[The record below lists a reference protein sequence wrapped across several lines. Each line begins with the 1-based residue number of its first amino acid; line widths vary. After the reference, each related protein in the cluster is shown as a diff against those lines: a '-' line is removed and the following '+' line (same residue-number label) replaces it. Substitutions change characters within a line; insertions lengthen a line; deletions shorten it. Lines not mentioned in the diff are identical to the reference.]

1 MSYVPHTDADRRA
14 MLEAIGVGSVEELFA
29 DIPAEVR
36 FPQLALPAPMSELEV
51 VQLMRELAAQNA
63 DLDRYACFLGAGAY
77 RHFVPAVV
85 DHILSRGEFYTAYTP
100 YQPEVSQGTLTAIY
114 EYQSLVCRLTG
125 MEVANASMYD
135 GSTALAEAVLMAA
148 RVTRRDRVVISR
160 AVHPEYRAVV
170 RTYTQGVGLDIVE
183 AGYRA
188 PDGPNSGMTDLDQVR
203 TRVDDETAAVV
214 VQYPNFFGC
223 LEELGELAG
232 MAHGAGALLVVSADP
247 IGLGLLKPPGEFG
260 ADIVTGEGQAL
271 GSPLSFGGPYLGL
284 FATRMKYVRQMPGRV
299 IGRTTDTQGR
309 RGFVMT
315 LQAREQHIRREKA
328 TSNICTNEAL
338 VALAATVY
346 LAAMGKGGL
355 RRAAELC
362 YHRAHY
368 AAEGIAGLQ
377 GYELLF
383 EAPFFKEFAVR
394 LPAPAAE
401 INRRLFDRQI
411 VGGYDLAR
419 DYPELGHAMLLC
431 VTEMNPKEEIDA
443 LTQALREI

>member
-1 MSYVPHTDADRRA
+1 MSYVPHTDVDRRA
-14 MLEAIGVGSVEELFA
+14 MLQAIGVESVEELFA
-29 DIPAEVR
+29 DIPAHVR
-36 FPQLALPAPMSELEV
+36 FPRLDLPAPMSELEV
-51 VQLMRELAAQNA
+51 VRLMRELAGQNA
-63 DLDRYACFLGAGAY
+63 DLERYACFLGAGAY

-135 GSTALAEAVLMAA
+135 GSTSLAEAALMAA
-148 RVTRRDRVVISR
+148 RVTRRDKIVVSR

-183 AGYRA
+183 AGYR
-188 PDGPNSGMTDLDQVR
+188 PPGIQDSGVTDLDQ
-203 TRVDDETAAVV
+203 TRRLVDSETAAVI

-223 LEELGELAG
+223 LEELGELVEI
-232 MAHGAGALLVVSADP
+232 AHGAGALLVVSADP
-247 IGLGLLKPPGEFG
+247 IALGLLKPPGEFG

-271 GSPLSFGGPYLGL
+271 GNPLSFGGPYLGL
-284 FATRMKYVRQMPGRV
+284 FATRMEYVRQMPGRV

-315 LQAREQHIRREKA
+315 LQTREQHIRREKA

-368 AAEGIAGLQ
+368 AAGRVAGLE
-377 GYELLF
+377 GYQLPF

-394 LPAPAAE
+394 LPGPAAQ
-401 INRRLFDRQI
+401 INRHLFDRQI
-411 VGGYDLAR
+411 VGGYDLSH

-431 VTEMNPKEEIDA
+431 VTEMNPKEEIDR
-443 LTQALREI
+443 LVEALRKL